1 MAKIKL
7 SIFNEPIQT
16 LTLFFQFIYEEINNI
31 ILYLVKNKKTTFT
44 VLTISF
50 FLLEIISIYFN
61 YILVNIVNAIYWTFL
76 GILSSIGLGFGIH
89 TGILFLFPL
98 IIRVSLLSK
107 NCHNTNFEIYGNNSF
122 VCTDDISNVN
132 IFDVYLKIF
141 IESFFW
147 SVGTALG
154 EIPPF
159 WISRIDRLNRTR
171 SIDISNYTDNYI
183 LNLVNKYTIKLLI
196 NYRFWAILALSSWPN
211 VAFDLCGIASGH
223 YMIPFS
229 HFITATIIGKAC
241 IKTPIQTL
249 LIIKLFLSDSID
261 NLVSIFPK
269 SIGNILSKLL
279 LKYKENLQNSSNE
292 TSYFSYAWNIF
303 ISLIFIYFILSIIDI
318 VAKKQLR
325 KNQFNLN

>member
-1 MAKIKL
+1 MSMAKIKL

-122 VCTDDISNVN
+122 VCTKDDISNVN

-141 IESFFW
+141 IESFFGVLAQHW
-147 SVGTALG
+147 
-154 EIPPF
+154 E
-159 WISRIDRLNRTR
+159 
-171 SIDISNYTDNYI
+171 
-183 LNLVNKYTIKLLI
+183 KY
-196 NYRFWAILALSSWPN
+196 
-211 VAFDLCGIASGH
+211 H
-223 YMIPFS
+223 
-229 HFITATIIGKAC
+229 HFG
-241 IKTPIQTL
+241 
-249 LIIKLFLSDSID
+249 
-261 NLVSIFPK
+261 
-269 SIGNILSKLL
+269 
-279 LKYKENLQNSSNE
+279 
-292 TSYFSYAWNIF
+292 
-303 ISLIFIYFILSIIDI
+303 
-318 VAKKQLR
+318 
-325 KNQFNLN
+325 